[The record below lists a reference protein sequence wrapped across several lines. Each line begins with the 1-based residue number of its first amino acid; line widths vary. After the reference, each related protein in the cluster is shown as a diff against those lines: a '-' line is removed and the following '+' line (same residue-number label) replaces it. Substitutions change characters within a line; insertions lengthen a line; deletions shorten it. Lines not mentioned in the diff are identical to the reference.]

1 MFIMKTKCISIKLQ
15 SLVSI
20 SDKCFKATDFNGN
33 EDLIPKSQV
42 FGIVNSSSKS
52 EAYWISEWI
61 LEKKNLTYSHKKIAW
76 HDSETNKFQPHVTIS
91 VEKHIPT
98 KIEPIKSTPDAEL
111 TR

>member
-1 MFIMKTKCISIKLQ
+1 MKTKCYSVKLQ

-20 SDKCFKATDFNGN
+20 SDKCFEAIDFNGN

-42 FGIVNSSSKS
+42 FGDDDSSNKS

-61 LEKKNLTYSHKKIAW
+61 LEKKKITFSRKICAW
-76 HDSETNKFQPHVTIS
+76 HDSETQIMKPHIEITI
-91 VEKHIPT
+91 EKHIPI
-98 KIEPIKSTPDAEL
+98 KLEPIKAIINESL

>member
-1 MFIMKTKCISIKLQ
+1 MKTKCISVKLK

-42 FGIVNSSSKS
+42 FGDDNSSSKS

-61 LEKKNLTYSHKKIAW
+61 LEKKSITFSHKKIAW
-76 HDSETNKFQPHVTIS
+76 HDSETNKFKPHIEIII
-91 VEKHIPT
+91 EKHIPEQINP
-98 KIEPIKSTPDAEL
+98 IESIPDASL
-111 TR
+111 IK

>member
-1 MFIMKTKCISIKLQ
+1 MKTKCYSVKLQ

-33 EDLIPKSQV
+33 TDLIPKYQV
-42 FGIVNSSSKS
+42 FGVDNSSNKS

-61 LEKKNLTYSHKKIAW
+61 LEKKKITFSHKKCAW
-76 HDSETNKFQPHVTIS
+76 HDSETQMMKPHIEII
-91 VEKHIPT
+91 VETHVPT
-98 KIEPIKSTPDAEL
+98 KIKPTKAVINESL